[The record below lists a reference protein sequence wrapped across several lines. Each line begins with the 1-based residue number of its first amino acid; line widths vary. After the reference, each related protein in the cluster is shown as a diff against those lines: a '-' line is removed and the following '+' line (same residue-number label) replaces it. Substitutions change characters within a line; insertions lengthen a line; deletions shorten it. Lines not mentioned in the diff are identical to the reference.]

1 MKGKRIIK
9 GRRMY
14 KMTNL
19 KSKKGITLIALVITI
34 IVLLILAGV
43 SIAMLTGEN
52 GILTQARKADD
63 ETRAAA
69 VQEAIDLWKTNKVL
83 DEKTNSSTAGS
94 DTELLDSLEEQK
106 LLTPTEREELETTGQ
121 TTIGDRVIEF
131 STATELGDVYT
142 DDMIGQKITYTAN
155 GQSEWIVFGK
165 DEAGNILITTKEPVA
180 NGFTLQGGVERWLNY
195 EDELKAACSGYATKI
210 QGRDDIT
217 SRSITLDDINYVTG
231 FEKPDLSSYRYTFGA
246 TDDYENKKVN
256 YYYPSLS
263 ASSTGYWQAPSD
275 ENPWTPGEELDPYY
289 YVYSGGQFIYAG
301 PDNDFEGVQLG
312 EGKINEENYKYV
324 VGDGYK
330 EGTFFDPYVVASR
343 SVDVDSSYAGFNIA
357 GVVEGNVDSG
367 SGSLCNSDADG
378 RSWQWQ

>member
-1 MKGKRIIK
+1 
-9 GRRMY
+9 
-14 KMTNL
+14 
-19 KSKKGITLIALVITI
+19 
-34 IVLLILAGV
+34 
-43 SIAMLTGEN
+43 MLTGEN

-83 DEKTNSSTAGS
+83 DEKTNSSTAGT

-106 LLTPTEREELETTGQ
+106 LLTQTERQELETTGQ

-180 NGFTLQGGVERWLNY
+180 NGFTLQYGVEKWLTY
-195 EDELKAACSGYATKI
+195 EEDLKNACSGYATQI
-210 QGRDDIT
+210 QGREDIT

-246 TDDYENKKVN
+246 TDGYENKKVN

-263 ASSTGYWQAPSD
+263 ASSTGYWQVPSD
-275 ENPWTPGEELDPYY
+275 ENPWTPGGEFDPYFY
-289 YVYSGGQFIYAG
+289 LYSGGQFIYAG
-301 PDNDFEGVQLG
+301 PDNDFDGVQLG

-343 SVDVDSSYAGFNIA
+343 SVGVSSSGAGFSFA
-357 GVVEGNVDSG
+357 YVYEGNVRSG
-367 SGSLCNSDADG
+367 NYDLCNSDADG
-378 RSWQWQ
+378 RLWQ

>member
-1 MKGKRIIK
+1 MEVK
-9 GRRMY
+9 
-14 KMTNL
+14 TNF

-52 GILTQARKADD
+52 GILNQARKSDD

-83 DEKTNSSTAGS
+83 DEKTNSSTAGL

-106 LLTPTEREELETTGQ
+106 LLTETEREELETTGL

-131 STATELGDVYT
+131 NVATELGDVYT
-142 DDMIGQKITYTAN
+142 DDMIGQKITYSAN

-165 DEAGNILITTKEPVA
+165 DGAGNILITTKAPVA
-180 NGFTLQGGVERWLNY
+180 NGFNLQGGVERWLNY
-195 EDELKAACSGYATKI
+195 EEELNAACSGYATQI
-210 QGRDDIT
+210 QEREDIT
-217 SRSITLDDINYVTG
+217 ARSITMDDINYVTG
-231 FEKPDLSSYRYTFGA
+231 FEKPDLSSYRYTFA
-246 TDDYENKKVN
+246 TTPNEENRIIN

-275 ENPWTPGEELDPYY
+275 ENPWTPGEELDPYFY
-289 YVYSGGQFIYAG
+289 LYSGGQFIYVG
-301 PDNDFEGVQLG
+301 PDNDFVGVQL
-312 EGKINEENYKYV
+312 ESGKINEENYKYV

-343 SVDVDSSYAGFNIA
+343 SVGVDSSGAGFHIA
-357 GVVEGNVDSG
+357 GVYEGGVFSNLSN
-367 SGSLCNSDADG
+367 LCNSDAGG
-378 RSWQWQ
+378 R

>member
-1 MKGKRIIK
+1 
-9 GRRMY
+9 
-14 KMTNL
+14 
-19 KSKKGITLIALVITI
+19 
-34 IVLLILAGV
+34 
-43 SIAMLTGEN
+43 MLTGEN

-83 DEKTNSSTAGS
+83 DEKTNSSTAGT

-106 LLTPTEREELETTGQ
+106 LLTQTERQELETTGQ

-180 NGFTLQGGVERWLNY
+180 NGFTLQGGVEKWLTY
-195 EDELKAACSGYATKI
+195 EEDLKNACSGYATQI
-210 QGRDDIT
+210 QGREDIT

-263 ASSTGYWQAPSD
+263 AESTGYWQKPSD

-289 YVYSGGQFIYAG
+289 YAYSGGQFIYVG
-301 PDNDFEGVQLG
+301 PDNDFDGVQL
-312 EGKINEENYKYV
+312 ESGKINEENYKYV

-330 EGTFFDPYVVASR
+330 EGAFFDPYVVASR
-343 SVDVDSSYAGFNIA
+343 SVL
-357 GVVEGNVDSG
+357 VDSG
-367 SGSLCNSDADG
+367 IAGFVIARVFGGNVHGYGDSLCYSDADG
-378 RSWQWQ
+378 R

>member
-1 MKGKRIIK
+1 MLKKFLKLKQNEIKRL
-9 GRRMY
+9 
-14 KMTNL
+14 NN
-19 KSKKGITLIALVITI
+19 KGITLIALVITI

-83 DEKTNSSTAGS
+83 DEKTNSSTAGT

-106 LLTPTEREELETTGQ
+106 LLTQTERQELETTGQ

-142 DDMIGQKITYTAN
+142 DDMIGQKITYSAN

-256 YYYPSLS
+256 YYYPSKT
-263 ASSTGYWQAPSD
+263 ASGYWQVPSD

-289 YVYSGGQFIYAG
+289 YGYSGGQFIYIG
-301 PDNDFEGVQLG
+301 PDNDFDGAQL
-312 EGKINEENYKYV
+312 ESGKINEENYKYV

-330 EGTFFDPYVVASR
+330 EGAFFDPYVVASR
-343 SVDVDSSYAGFNIA
+343 SVNVGSSRANFGIAYVGGGGVLGDNYYLCFSGAG
-357 GVVEGNVDSG
+357 
-367 SGSLCNSDADG
+367 G
-378 RSWQWQ
+378 RF